1 MMLCF
6 RSNVVFAIL
15 FCVVQNKF
23 VYKAIHWGFFWL
35 GIVKGQYVLAV
46 IIRKIRLVVSYFG
59 EVEMSKEVSFLDR
72 HVKFPYR
79 ELRRSHITLY
89 KDCDSILLSLD
100 FLSKQ

>member
-1 MMLCF
+1 MSCLQYCFALCKI
-6 RSNVVFAIL
+6 NL
-15 FCVVQNKF
+15 FIKPF
-23 VYKAIHWGFFWL
+23 IGFFWL
-35 GIVKGQYVLAV
+35 GIVEGQYFLAV

-72 HVKFPYR
+72 HVEFPYR